1 MNFDHLNIRLYRPHG
16 SFQKVIDL
24 IQDERILAAINGR
37 ANLPEI
43 KSAVEEY
50 RVDFRATI
58 DNDALVTARSM
69 ALGRLCAISSVMNVV
84 EGNYALAKENA
95 ATACVW
101 NCDASDWDEGEKFG
115 ASQL

>member
-37 ANLPEI
+37 ANLPEV
-43 KSAVEEY
+43 KAAVQEY
-50 RVDFRATI
+50 RLDFRATI
-58 DNDALVTARSM
+58 DNDSLATVRSM
-69 ALGRLCAISSVMNVV
+69 ALGRLRAVASVMNVV

-95 ATACVW
+95 ANACVW
-101 NCDASDWDEGEKFG
+101 NCGAADCDDGEKFG